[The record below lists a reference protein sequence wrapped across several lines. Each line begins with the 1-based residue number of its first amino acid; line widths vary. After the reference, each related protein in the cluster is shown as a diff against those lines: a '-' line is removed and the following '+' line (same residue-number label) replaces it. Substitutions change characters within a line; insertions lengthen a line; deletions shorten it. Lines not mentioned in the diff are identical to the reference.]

1 MSSSRSATS
10 SNTKSSSHGL
20 NYETYPNY
28 SSSPAPVA
36 STGLNGRSSAHQH
49 YNNNVAGS
57 GANFYYH
64 DNGGRSYK
72 FDEIDVEGGS
82 NNSRR
87 SASYSKQHRGKEL
100 PVDSY
105 SSSRRSYYKQEPHY
119 YPTTNYPIST
129 SSSLAS
135 SSNKLHRHNN
145 KEVSKS
151 TTSTSP
157 SSRKSRYDSV
167 TTGERKSKN
176 SKTTNIKSTTGYD
189 EKYLQN
195 INRKKSH
202 SYGSPRPKSKVYNL
216 VNLNLY

>member
-10 SNTKSSSHGL
+10 SNTKSSHGL

-36 STGLNGRSSAHQH
+36 STVGSGLNGRSSAHQH
-49 YNNNVAGS
+49 YNNVAGS

-135 SSNKLHRHNN
+135 SSSKLHRHNN

-151 TTSTSP
+151 TASTSP
-157 SSRKSRYDSV
+157 SRKSRYDSA
-167 TTGERKSKN
+167 TKSKN
-176 SKTTNIKSTTGYD
+176 SKTTNTKSTTGYD

-202 SYGSPRPKSKVYNL
+202 SYGSPRPKSKVYIR
-216 VNLNLY
+216 VNINLY